1 MKMREKITGRVSRI
15 ISGGF
20 NALID
25 AVENAAP
32 EAVMEQALREVD
44 DAIAE
49 VRNELGQVIANKHL
63 ANSRLMQVNTKCED
77 LAEKIEL
84 AVEENR
90 DDLAEVAISQ
100 QLDIEAQIPIL
111 EAQIADLSSSEKELE
126 GYIAA
131 LKGKKGE
138 MKEDLRLFKA
148 SRKEVKISESG
159 NVVSAGNSVENK
171 VSKAASAF
179 ERVMEG
185 STGVAAGSSAADRG
199 TAAAMSELEDMARK
213 NRIQE
218 RLAAVKG
225 KQGKR

>member
-1 MKMREKITGRVSRI
+1 MKEKVIGRVSRI

-20 NALID
+20 NALLD

-32 EAVMEQALREVD
+32 EAVMEQALREID
-44 DAIAE
+44 DAVEE
-49 VRNELGQVIANKHL
+49 VRGELGKVIANKHM
-63 ANSRLMQVNTKCED
+63 ANSRLMQVNSKCEELD
-77 LAEKIEL
+77 EKIEL
-84 AVEENR
+84 AVQEKR

-111 EAQIADLSSSEKELE
+111 EIQIADLSNSEKELE

-148 SRKEVKISESG
+148 SRKESAAGQEG
-159 NVVSAGNSVENK
+159 NTVQKGDSIAGK
-171 VSKAASAF
+171 VSKAESAF
-179 ERVMEG
+179 GRVFEKTTGIAQG
-185 STGVAAGSSAADRG
+185 SGLADRD
-199 TAAAMSELEDMARK
+199 TAAAMNELEDMSKK

-218 RLAAVKG
+218 RLAAIKG
-225 KQGKR
+225 KHGKSA

>member
-1 MKMREKITGRVSRI
+1 MREKITGRVSRI

-44 DAIAE
+44 DAIAD

-63 ANSRLMQVNTKCED
+63 ANSRLMQVNTKCEE

-148 SRKEVKISESG
+148 SRKRS
-159 NVVSAGNSVENK
+159 
-171 VSKAASAF
+171 
-179 ERVMEG
+179 
-185 STGVAAGSSAADRG
+185 
-199 TAAAMSELEDMARK
+199 
-213 NRIQE
+213 
-218 RLAAVKG
+218 
-225 KQGKR
+225 

>member
-1 MKMREKITGRVSRI
+1 MKEKITGRVSRI

-20 NALID
+20 NALLD

-32 EAVMEQALREVD
+32 EAVMEQALREID

-49 VRNELGQVIANKHL
+49 VRNELGKVIANKHM
-63 ANSRLMQVNTKCED
+63 ANSRLMQVNTKCEE

-84 AVEENR
+84 AVEEDR

-111 EAQIADLSSSEKELE
+111 ETQIADLSSEEKELE

-131 LKGKKGE
+131 LQGKKGE
-138 MKEDLRLFKA
+138 MREDLRLFKA
-148 SRKEVKISESG
+148 SRKETASGESG
-159 NVVSAGNSVENK
+159 KAVKKDGSIENK
-171 VSKAASAF
+171 VSKAESAF
-179 ERVMEG
+179 GRVMEN
-185 STGVAAGSSAADRG
+185 STGIAPGGGAADKK
-199 TAAAMSELEDMARK
+199 TATALNELEDMSRK

-218 RLAAVKG
+218 RLAAIKG
-225 KQGKR
+225 KRGKSE

>member
-1 MKMREKITGRVSRI
+1 MREKITSRVGRI

-63 ANSRLMQVNTKCED
+63 ANSRLMQVNNKCEE
-77 LAEKIEL
+77 LSEKIEL
-84 AVEENR
+84 AVDEKR

-111 EAQIADLSSSEKELE
+111 EAQIADLSNSEKELE

-148 SRKEVKISESG
+148 SRKEAKINESG
-159 NVVSAGNSVENK
+159 NTVSAEGNIENK
-171 VSKAASAF
+171 VDRAESAF

-185 STGVAAGSSAADRG
+185 STGVTAGKSAADRG
-199 TAAAMSELEDMARK
+199 TAAAMSELEDMARQ

-218 RLAAVKG
+218 RLAAIKG
-225 KQGKR
+225 KQGKN

>member
-1 MKMREKITGRVSRI
+1 MKEKITGRVSRI

-20 NALID
+20 NALLD
-25 AVENAAP
+25 AVENTAP
-32 EAVMEQALREVD
+32 EAVMEQALREID

-49 VRNELGQVIANKHL
+49 VRNELGKEIANKHM
-63 ANSRLMQVNTKCED
+63 ANSRLMQVNGKCEE

-90 DDLAEVAISQ
+90 DDLAEIAISQ

-148 SRKEVKISESG
+148 SRKETKVSESG
-159 NVVSAGNSVENK
+159 KAVNKDSSIESK
-171 VSKAASAF
+171 VSKAESAF
-179 ERVMEG
+179 GRVLEN
-185 STGVAAGSSAADRG
+185 STGLPPGSGAADRN
-199 TAAAMSELEDMARK
+199 TAAAMNELEEMSRK

-218 RLAAVKG
+218 RLAAIKG
-225 KQGKR
+225 KQGKS

>member
-1 MKMREKITGRVSRI
+1 MREKITGRVSRI

-20 NALID
+20 NALLD

-32 EAVMEQALREVD
+32 EAVMQQALREID

-49 VRNELGQVIANKHL
+49 VRNELGKVIANKHM
-63 ANSRLMQVNTKCED
+63 ANSRLMQVNSKCEE
-77 LAEKIEL
+77 LAEKVEL
-84 AVEENR
+84 AVEQSR

-100 QLDIEAQIPIL
+100 QLDIEAQVPIL

-148 SRKEVKISESG
+148 SRKENTVSESG
-159 NVVSAGNSVENK
+159 TAVKKDGSVENK
-171 VSKAASAF
+171 VSKAESAF
-179 ERVMEG
+179 GRVLEN
-185 STGVAAGSSAADRG
+185 STGITPGSGAADRD
-199 TAAAMSELEDMARK
+199 TAAAMSELEDMSRK

-218 RLAAVKG
+218 RLAAIKG
-225 KQGKR
+225 KRGKS

>member
-1 MKMREKITGRVSRI
+1 MREKITGRVSRI

-20 NALID
+20 NALLD

-32 EAVMEQALREVD
+32 EAVMEQALREID

-49 VRNELGQVIANKHL
+49 VRNELGKEIANKHM
-63 ANSRLMQVNTKCED
+63 ANSRLMQVNGKCEE

-111 EAQIADLSSSEKELE
+111 EAQIADLSTSEKELE

-131 LKGKKGE
+131 LKGKKNE

-148 SRKEVKISESG
+148 SRKEAGISESG
-159 NVVSAGNSVENK
+159 QAVSKNGSIESK
-171 VSKAASAF
+171 VSKAESAF
-179 ERVMEG
+179 GRVLEN
-185 STGVAAGSSAADRG
+185 STGITPGSGTEDRN
-199 TAAAMSELEDMARK
+199 TAAAMNELEDMSRK

-218 RLAAVKG
+218 RLAAIKG
-225 KQGKR
+225 KRGNN

>member
-1 MKMREKITGRVSRI
+1 MKESITGRVSRI

-44 DAIAE
+44 GAIEE
-49 VRNELGQVIANKHL
+49 VRSELGKIIANKHM

-77 LAEKIEL
+77 LNEKIEL
-84 AVEENR
+84 AVQESR

-111 EAQIADLSSSEKELE
+111 ENQIADLSNTEKELE

-138 MKEDLRLFKA
+138 MQEDLRLFKA
-148 SRKEVKISESG
+148 SHKE
-159 NVVSAGNSVENK
+159 NSAGDGGAAAQQGDSIAGK
-171 VSKAASAF
+171 VSRAESAF
-179 ERVMEG
+179 DRVLES
-185 STGVAAGSSAADRG
+185 STGIVRGSGVADRD
-199 TAAAMSELEDMARK
+199 TAAAMSELEDMSKK

-218 RLAAVKG
+218 RLAAIKG
-225 KQGKR
+225 KQGKSE